1 MTLSALG
8 NKSKI
13 GLCRLPKLRDQAEKQ
28 LVGYRER
35 LSQLPQEL
43 RFDAST
49 EVLGRITEFSQ
60 EFAQMALGN
69 GIEFF
74 TGASMGTAIENDQYS
89 DGGKSF
95 VQKNR
100 ATYEKFKVEIRRT
113 APDFRPFVNWQMYD
127 NPFDSQRYNGGSEEE
142 DEGEDVNGI
151 PRDLSD
157 VRKIIKRQVLLGI
170 CAILSY
176 SQFLVLAL

>member
-113 APDFRPFVNWQMYD
+113 APDFRPFVNWQVYD

>member
-1 MTLSALG
+1 M
-8 NKSKI
+8 
-13 GLCRLPKLRDQAEKQ
+13 PKLRDQAEKQ

-43 RFDAST
+43 RFDTST

-74 TGASMGTAIENDQYS
+74 TGASMGTAIGNDQYS

-100 ATYEKFKVEIRRT
+100 ATYENFKVEIRRT

-127 NPFDSQRYNGGSEEE
+127 NPFDSQRYNGGSEDE

-157 VRKIIKRQVLLGI
+157 VRKIIKRQVLLEN
-170 CAILSY
+170 CAMLSY
-176 SQFLVLAL
+176 SKFLILAL